1 VVHVVGGSTT
11 FERNKPK
18 KPAPSPQKKA
28 KASEMAEDANV
39 ACGKRF
45 RFQRI
50 MNDGDDDDQ
59 PQYLSNEDEPGK
71 AKKRL
76 KRTLDDTP

>member
-1 VVHVVGGSTT
+1 
-11 FERNKPK
+11 
-18 KPAPSPQKKA
+18 
-28 KASEMAEDANV
+28 MAEDANV
-39 ACGKRF
+39 ASGKRF

-76 KRTLDDTP
+76 KRTLDDTPKHLSAMIHTINSRRRRDRLAKE

>member
-1 VVHVVGGSTT
+1 
-11 FERNKPK
+11 
-18 KPAPSPQKKA
+18 
-28 KASEMAEDANV
+28 MAEDANV
-39 ACGKRF
+39 ANGKRF